1 MGQLKRLGSMTVA
14 TAYADY
20 QNVMAIRALL
30 GLSGYRIKKVF
41 GDAHGKTLVRNA
53 LAKWWPTVGAIGR
66 WTIQNAR
73 SMELAE
79 EISEITGLSLSK
91 VRAQLQTEH
100 GARLIAG
107 VFAKYWPE
115 SASDEKPPIG
125 PKLNGKRTPV
135 GVGIE
140 NTDDSTDEED
150 DEDSTDDDDDDDGE
164 RAERVL
170 SGEFGLQGGPEHRA
184 IQLMLCQI
192 GKIKEFHVRTNYGI
206 GAGVKPDV
214 LWYKLEPEKSGG
226 AALVAEIERGTASA
240 LQKSLASLKHAHDR
254 YPGAKLRLIVPK
266 PRISAVELR
275 LTGMFHEIQGSLQT
289 HSIED
294 CKDLDIYAL
303 ASKLE
308 LMKL

>member
-1 MGQLKRLGSMTVA
+1 MGQLKKLGSMTVA
-14 TAYADY
+14 TADTDY
-20 QNVMAIRALL
+20 QNVVALRELL
-30 GLSGYRIKKVF
+30 GLSGYRINKIF
-41 GDAHGKTLVRNA
+41 RETHGKTLVRNA
-53 LAKWWPTVGAIGR
+53 LAKWWPTAATIGS
-66 WTIQNAR
+66 WTIKNAR
-73 SMELAE
+73 SMELAD
-79 EISEITGLSLSK
+79 EISEITGLSLHT
-91 VRAQLQTEH
+91 VRTRLQNEH

-115 SASDEKPPIG
+115 PADDQ
-125 PKLNGKRTPV
+125 TPLPV
-135 GVGIE
+135 HKSNAKWAAVDVDIDAA
-140 NTDDSTDEED
+140 DDSTDEED
-150 DEDSTDDDDDDDGE
+150 DEDSAEGGDEGT
-164 RAERVL
+164 ERVQ

-192 GKIKEFHVRTNYGI
+192 GKIKEFHIRTNYGI

-226 AALVAEIERGTASA
+226 AALVAEIERGTAAA

-254 YPGAKLRLIVPK
+254 YPGARLRLIVPK
-266 PRISAVELR
+266 TRISAVELR